1 MIEQE
6 TIDPEYIENKKE
18 FVKIIDDNKIKII
31 LDGNEIK
38 FIIMIGISYY
48 KYIKEYKYEEIK
60 KELDI
65 NEKIEKIYEY
75 LTKSEYRIIKEEKK
89 MIING
94 NKEIK
99 LYESELKDNEMIKV
113 VKRLKILINQ
123 IKKKIKRQKYQKMN
137 VKN

>member
-18 FVKIIDDNKIKII
+18 LVKKIDDNKIKII

-38 FIIMIGISYY
+38 FIIMRGLSYY
-48 KYIKEYKYEEIK
+48 KYINEYKYEEIK

-65 NEKIEKIYEY
+65 KDNIEKIYEY
-75 LTKSEYRIIKEEKK
+75 LTNSEYKIIKEEKK

-99 LYESELKDNEMIKV
+99 
-113 VKRLKILINQ
+113 
-123 IKKKIKRQKYQKMN
+123 
-137 VKN
+137 